1 MKLALVTS
9 SAPYG
14 RGEEFMLVEAGAL
27 ANIGVEV
34 FVVPTLIRQTNMRSE
49 EMPSTVKV
57 LGCGAWSLEV
67 LREFCAAALNHP
79 GRVMHAL
86 ALAWAW
92 HPVKLA
98 KNLYV
103 LPKGVWLARLG
114 RDQQFDHIHACWV
127 SGSAT
132 VAMIASAVS
141 SIPWSFTAHRGDIVD
156 NNLLCRKLRLASFAR
171 FISAQSM
178 QLASRSCNSQYGV
191 QRILHLG
198 VNLPH
203 PTQFGTA
210 CTAMDKFIICCPAN
224 MVPVKG
230 HRFLLEALA
239 ALQPH
244 HEIELWLAGEGPLRP
259 DLERQVNSLG
269 LDHAVRFLGQLRHD
283 ELLRLYAESRIQLVV
298 LPSLDLGDGVHE
310 GIPVSLMEA
319 MSYGIPVISTTSGG
333 IPELLDDGAGL
344 MVPPANTNE
353 LVSAIRLLRDNPD
366 LRHQLGEAGQRRVAE
381 HFNLAST
388 ATILASWFE
397 LAELRD

>member
-9 SAPYG
+9 SAPFG

-27 ANIGVEV
+27 ANNGIEV
-34 FVVPTLIRQTNMRSE
+34 FVVPAIKRQANMRGEKMLSA
-49 EMPSTVKV
+49 VKV
-57 LGCGAWSLEV
+57 LGCGAWSLKV
-67 LREFCAAALNHP
+67 LREFFAEVFIHP

-92 HPVKLA
+92 HPSKLA
-98 KNLYV
+98 KNLFV

-114 RDQQFDHIHACWV
+114 RRQRFDHIHACWA
-127 SGSAT
+127 SSAAT

-141 SIPWSFTAHRGDIVD
+141 GIPWSFTAHRGDIVD
-156 NNLLCRKLRLASFAR
+156 NNLLCRKLRRASFAR

-178 QLASRSCNSQYGV
+178 QLASRVCNSQYGI

-203 PTQFGTA
+203 PTHAA
-210 CTAMDKFIICCPAN
+210 CTDTGKFIICCPAN

-230 HRFLLEALA
+230 HRFLLDALA
-239 ALQPH
+239 TLQPH

-259 DLERQVNSLG
+259 DLERQANCLG
-269 LDHAVRFLGQLRHD
+269 LGHAIRFLGQLRHD
-283 ELLRLYAESRIQLVV
+283 ELLGLYAESRVQLVV

-319 MSYGIPVISTTSGG
+319 MSYGIPVISTKSGG
-333 IPELLDDGAGL
+333 IPELLEDGAGL

-353 LVSAIRLLRDNPD
+353 LASAISYLRDNPN
-366 LRHQLGEAGQRRVAE
+366 LRHQLGETGQRRVAE
-381 HFNLAST
+381 RFNLAST
-388 ATILASWFE
+388 AKTLASWFKS
-397 LAELRD
+397 AELHN